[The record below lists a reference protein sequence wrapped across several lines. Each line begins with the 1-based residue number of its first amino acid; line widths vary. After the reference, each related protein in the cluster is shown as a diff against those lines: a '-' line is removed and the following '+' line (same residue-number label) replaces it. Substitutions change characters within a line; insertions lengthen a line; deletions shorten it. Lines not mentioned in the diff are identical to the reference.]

1 MTEAHPTPLV
11 PDNKI
16 PAILDW
22 LALANGRQ
30 GSDDAEQLLGH
41 LLHLR
46 EAPTP
51 SGQRLKILDLIFKQ
65 VQRIVFA
72 ELPELLEVSLPV
84 TRKVRQRVR
93 IIQDL
98 LETLAQ
104 EYFNTLSELFDPQG
118 TATAYAPQTTLVS
131 ITRCLGWHI
140 RISHLV
146 AAPHVIGLW
155 QKMHAAFRT
164 ARRLGVHETQG
175 ARNTPSV
182 QQLYASALLAA
193 IAQPASFCARELE
206 FIVGFVE
213 VCIKPVDILDIPPM
227 DCRGIF
233 WIDLD
238 RDFPAHALIRRLPP
252 GDMPA
257 LYFACDPAARRTGE
271 ILAALEQGAPAS
283 SLGLP
288 EFADTHAGRGVLRR
302 LIKFWGNPIK
312 RKFARRRQSYRVNL
326 CFGLEQ
332 LWTLIR
338 EPGKSYEIS
347 EWMVTNESP
356 DGYSLMHMAGQTE
369 SAKVGDIVAVQA
381 IGERAELEPIWHV
394 CIVRWALS
402 ENPEHVELG
411 LQQLASHV
419 IAAELVRPMEIDAK
433 RIAALILP
441 QMPPLR
447 PQAGI
452 VVQTGLLPAD
462 ARRIVLLI
470 EKDNLEIREVHPT
483 ELTEQTASIEVFN
496 VEPDETP

>member
-1 MTEAHPTPLV
+1 MTQAPPNPLV
-11 PDNKI
+11 PDNRI
-16 PAILDW
+16 SAILDW

-41 LLHLR
+41 LLNLR
-46 EAPTP
+46 EAPAP
-51 SGQRLKILDLIFKQ
+51 SSQRLKILDLILKE
-65 VQRIVFA
+65 VERIVFA
-72 ELPELLEVSLPV
+72 ELPKLLEVSLPV

-104 EYFNTLSELFDPQG
+104 EYFNSLSELFDPQG
-118 TATAYAPQTTLVS
+118 TPTTHAPQATLLS

-146 AAPHVIGLW
+146 AAPHAVGLW

-164 ARRLGVHETQG
+164 ARRLGVHETPG
-175 ARNTPSV
+175 ARETSSV

-206 FIVGFVE
+206 FIVGFIE
-213 VCIKPVDILDIPPM
+213 ACIKPVDILDIPPM

-288 EFADTHAGRGVLRR
+288 KFADTHAGRGVLRR
-302 LIKFWGNPIK
+302 LMQFWGNPIK
-312 RKFARRRQSYRVNL
+312 RKFPRRRQSYRVNL

-338 EPGKSYEIS
+338 EPDKSYEIS

-356 DGYSLMHMAGQTE
+356 DGYSLMHMSGQT
-369 SAKVGDIVAVQA
+369 SHLRVGDIVALQA
-381 IGERAELEPIWHV
+381 LGDHAEPTPTWHV
-394 CIVRWALS
+394 CIIRWALS
-402 ENPEHVELG
+402 ENPEHIELG
-411 LQQLASHV
+411 LQILAPKAVAVEVSHV
-419 IAAELVRPMEIDAK
+419 YALEAGN
-433 RIAALILP
+433 IAALILP
-441 QMPPLR
+441 PTPPLR
-447 PQAGI
+447 PTQSLVVPSGLLRENSRKI
-452 VVQTGLLPAD
+452 VV
-462 ARRIVLLI
+462 II
-470 EKDNLEIREVHPT
+470 EADNLEIREVQAT
-483 ELTEQTASIEVFN
+483 SLDEQTSTVDIFSVS
-496 VEPDETP
+496 PDD